1 MIFCLCNEYVRKL
14 HAHSFLIHEFRV
26 SAMLVFFFLQL
37 SLFSGQAEKPLQK
50 KHF

>member
-1 MIFCLCNEYVRKL
+1 MIFYLRKEYVRKL
-14 HAHSFLIHEFRV
+14 HAQSFLIREFRV
-26 SAMLVFFFLQL
+26 LAMLVFFFLQL